1 MLPGKKYTPEDV
13 LSILKRRFWLLIVP
27 LAVIGASTGVV
38 GRALPDL
45 YRSDTLILVVPQRVP
60 ENFVKSTVTARIED
74 RLGSI
79 TQQILSRTRLERV
92 IQDFD
97 LYAEERRTGIMED
110 IIERMRTR
118 EIQVQVVKG
127 DAFRVSYIGRE
138 PRTVMKVTERLASLF
153 IEENLRDRELQA
165 EGTNL
170 FLENQLEDA
179 RRRLIEQEKKL
190 EAYRRQHT
198 GELPSE
204 LNSNLQVIQNTQM
217 QIQAMVESLNRDHDR
232 RLVLERQIAEAAAAP
247 AELITPAASP
257 GSDSAP
263 PASAA
268 QQLEAARAQL
278 QALEL
283 RLKSGHPDIG
293 LMRRRIRDL
302 ERKAEAE
309 ALSAPVTPE
318 SAPRAT
324 SPAEFQRQQR
334 LAALRGEL
342 EQLDRQTAQKVEDER
357 RLRAV
362 SQNYQAR
369 AEAAPA
375 RETELVELMRD
386 YTTIQSMY
394 TTLLQKKE
402 ESKIAANLERRQIGE
417 SFKLLDPARL
427 PERPFS
433 PDRRTINVGGVLAGL
448 GLGLALIALLEYKD
462 SSFKT
467 DAEVASV
474 LSLPVLAVVPLMHSD
489 AERRRLF
496 KRRLVVGVGLG
507 STVTACL
514 AVLVYTFV
522 R

>member
-27 LAVIGASTGVV
+27 LAVIGASTAVV
-38 GRALPDL
+38 GKALPDL

-110 IIERMRTR
+110 IVERMRTR

-127 DAFRVSYIGRE
+127 DAFRVSYIGRD

-153 IEENLRDRELQA
+153 IDENVRDRTLQA
-165 EGTNL
+165 EGTNV

-190 EAYRRQHT
+190 ETYRRQHA
-198 GELPSE
+198 GELPSQ
-204 LNSNLQVIQNTQM
+204 LDSNLQVIQNTQM
-217 QIQAMVESLNRDHDR
+217 QIQAVVESLNRDRDR
-232 RLVLERQIAEAAAAP
+232 RLVLERQIAEAAATP
-247 AELITPAASP
+247 AELIAPAAP
-257 GSDSAP
+257 PPSDSAP
-263 PASAA
+263 ASAA
-268 QQLEAARAQL
+268 RQLEAARAQL

-283 RLKSGHPDIG
+283 RLKPGHPDIG
-293 LMRRRIRDL
+293 LMQRRIRDL
-302 ERKAEAE
+302 EAKAEAE

-318 SAPRAT
+318 SAPRVA
-324 SPAEFQRQQR
+324 SPAEFLRQQR
-334 LAALRGEL
+334 LAALRGDM
-342 EQLDRQTAQKVEDER
+342 EQLDRQIAQKTEDER

-362 SQNYQAR
+362 SQNYQTR
-369 AEAAPA
+369 AEAAPT

-386 YTTIQSMY
+386 YTTLQSMY

-402 ESKIAANLERRQIGE
+402 EAKISANLERRQAGE
-417 SFKLLDPARL
+417 QFKLLDQARL

-433 PDRRTINVGGVLAGL
+433 PDRWKINFGGVLAGL

-467 DAEVASV
+467 DVEVTSV

-496 KRRLVVGVGLG
+496 WRRLVISVGLG

>member
-1 MLPGKKYTPEDV
+1 MLPGKKYTPEV
-13 LSILKRRFWLLIVP
+13 ILSILKRRFWLLIVP
-27 LAVIGASTGVV
+27 LAVIGASTAVV

-45 YRSDTLILVVPQRVP
+45 YRSETLILVVPQRVP
-60 ENFVKSTVTARIED
+60 ENFVKSTVTTRIED
-74 RLGSI
+74 RLQSI
-79 TQQILSRTRLERV
+79 AQQILSRTRLERV
-92 IQDFD
+92 IQDFE
-97 LYAEERRTGIMED
+97 LYPQERRTGIMED
-110 IIERMRTR
+110 VVEKMRR
-118 EIQVQVVKG
+118 DISVQVVKG
-127 DAFRVSYIGRE
+127 DAFRVAYVGRE
-138 PRTVMKVTERLASLF
+138 PRTVMKVTERLSTLF
-153 IEENLRDRELQA
+153 IEENLRDRGLQA

-190 EAYRRQHT
+190 EAYRRLHA
-198 GELPSE
+198 GELPSQ
-204 LNSNLQVIQNTQM
+204 LDSNLQVMQNTQM
-217 QIQAMVESLNRDHDR
+217 QIQAMVESLNRDRDR

-247 AELITPAASP
+247 AELITPAASS
-257 GSDSAP
+257 GSDAAP

-268 QQLEAARAQL
+268 QQLQAARAQL

-283 RLKSGHPDIG
+283 RLKAGHPDIG
-293 LMRRRIRDL
+293 LMQRRIRDL
-302 ERKAEAE
+302 ERKADAE

-318 SAPRAT
+318 SAPRAP
-324 SPAEFQRQQR
+324 SPAEFLRQQR
-334 LAALRGEL
+334 LAALRGEV
-342 EQLDRQTAQKVEDER
+342 EQLDRQIAQKTEDER

-362 SQNYQAR
+362 SQTYQAR

-386 YTTIQSMY
+386 YTTLQSMY

-402 ESKIAANLERRQIGE
+402 ESKISANLERRQIGE
-417 SFKLLDPARL
+417 SFKQLDPARL

-433 PDRRTINVGGVLAGL
+433 PDRRMINVGGVLAGL

-462 SSFKT
+462 STFKT
-467 DAEVASV
+467 DVEVTSV

-507 STVTACL
+507 SAVTACL

>member
-13 LSILKRRFWLLIVP
+13 LSILKRRFWLLLVP
-27 LAVIGASTGVV
+27 LAVIGAAAGLA
-38 GRALPDL
+38 GRTLPNL
-45 YRSDTLILVVPQRVP
+45 YRSETLILVVPQRVP
-60 ENFVKSTVTARIED
+60 ENFVKSTVTTRIED
-74 RLGSI
+74 RLQSI
-79 TQQILSRTRLERV
+79 TQQILSRTRLERI

-97 LYAEERRTGIMED
+97 LYPEERRTGIMED
-110 IIERMRTR
+110 VVEKMRKDISTPPVR
-118 EIQVQVVKG
+118 G
-127 DAFRVSYIGRE
+127 DAFRVAYVGRE
-138 PRTVMKVTERLASLF
+138 PRTVMRVTERLASLF

-170 FLENQLEDA
+170 FLESQLEEA

-190 EAYRRQHT
+190 EVYRRQHA
-198 GELPSE
+198 GELPSQ
-204 LNSNLQVIQNTQM
+204 LDSNLQVIQNTQM
-217 QIQAMVESLNRDHDR
+217 QIQAILESINRDSDR
-232 RLVLERQIAEAAAAP
+232 RLVLERQIAEASAAP
-247 AELITPAASP
+247 AELPTPAAP
-257 GSDSAP
+257 LGSD
-263 PASAA
+263 PATTGTAA

-278 QALEL
+278 QALQL

-293 LMRRRIRDL
+293 LMQRRIRDL

-309 ALSAPVTPE
+309 ALAAPVTPDG
-318 SAPRAT
+318 APSAT
-324 SPAEFQRQQR
+324 SPAELQRQQR

-342 EQLDRQTAQKVEDER
+342 EQLDRQIAQKTENER
-357 RLRAV
+357 RLRSV
-362 SQNYQAR
+362 TQTYQAR

-386 YTTIQSMY
+386 YTTLQTMY
-394 TTLLQKKE
+394 TSLLQKKE
-402 ESKIAANLERRQIGE
+402 ESKISANLERRQIGE

-433 PDRRTINVGGVLAGL
+433 PDRRMINMGGVAAGL

-467 DAEVASV
+467 DVEVTSV
-474 LSLPVLAVVPLMHSD
+474 LSLPVLATVPLMQSD

-496 KRRLVVGVGLG
+496 KRKLVVGVGLG